1 MGMSPKQWDRVKEL
15 FEAALECSP
24 KQRDAFLERKGEDEV
39 VRDEVRRLLAEQ
51 DHLGR
56 GFLSTLPSSDPSLH
70 PTDSPERLAP
80 GEVLSARFRI
90 INFLAAGGMG
100 EVYKAEDLRLDRMVV
115 LKFLSKELAED
126 RQSLE
131 RFRREAKAASALNH
145 PNICTVYDFGEDA
158 GRAFIAM
165 EYLDGETLSARIQR
179 GALSLDETLKIAV
192 AI

>member
-15 FEAALECSP
+15 FEAALEYSP
-24 KQRDAFLERKGEDEV
+24 KQRDALLESKVEDDV

-56 GFLSTLPSSDPSLH
+56 FLSTLPSSDASPD
-70 PTDSPERLAP
+70 PTERPAP
-80 GEVLSARFRI
+80 GEILAARFRI

-100 EVYKAEDLRLDRMVV
+100 EVYKAKDLRLDRVVV

-131 RFRREAKAASALNH
+131 RFRREAKAASGLNH
-145 PNICTVYDFGEDA
+145 PNICTVYDF
-158 GRAFIAM
+158 
-165 EYLDGETLSARIQR
+165 
-179 GALSLDETLKIAV
+179 
-192 AI
+192 